1 MPKHAMSEETAT
13 ENTLT
18 EANQE
23 MGKDIQI
30 QIKNLSVCFSQ
41 GEKIIEAVRAVS
53 LNLYKGETLAIV
65 GESGSGK
72 SVTAHAILALHP
84 TQKVSYPTGEI
95 LFNGKDL
102 LSINDAQMRAIR
114 GAKIGMIFQEPMTSL
129 NPLHTIEKQIGESI
143 LLHNKQLALAAI
155 DLESGKKKSKKT
167 PLTIKNKVIDL
178 LNLVGIPNPEERL
191 NAYPHQLSGGQK
203 QRVMI
208 AMALANEPD
217 VLIADEPTT
226 ALDVTVQKQVL
237 ELIKSLQKKLSM
249 SVILISHDLNIV
261 KHYADSVAVMHHGK
275 VIESGFTSDIFD
287 SPKEAYTKRLIHSDP
302 KGSALPIPEN
312 SPVILSSDKINVWFP
327 MKTSFWG
334 KTTDYLKAANNISIQ
349 LKAGETLGIVGESG
363 SGKTTFGLALLKL
376 LPSTGTIIFEGKE
389 IQGLNQADFRPFRR
403 DMQIVFQDP
412 YGSLSPRMS
421 IFQIIEE
428 GLLIHHIS
436 DKTGREKIIIEALE
450 EVGLDADTRH
460 RFPHEFSGG
469 QRQRIAIAR
478 ALVLK
483 PKLIILD
490 EPTSALDRTVQ
501 AQVVDLLRNIQA
513 KYGIAYIFISH
524 DLAVVKALS
533 HKVMVMKQGQII
545 EQNSCDAIFNAPQ
558 ESYTKN
564 LLDAAYFYS

>member
-1 MPKHAMSEETAT
+1 MSKQKKASTQNTTEQTA
-13 ENTLT
+13 NK
-18 EANQE
+18 Q
-23 MGKDIQI
+23 MDKDIQI

-41 GEKIIEAVRAVS
+41 GDKLIEAVKDVS
-53 LNLYKGETLAIV
+53 LTLYKGETLAIV

-72 SVTAHAILALHP
+72 SVTAQAILGLHP
-84 TQKVSYPTGEI
+84 KQKVSYPTGEI
-95 LFNGKDL
+95 IFDDKDL
-102 LSINDAQMRAIR
+102 LKISDAQMRAIR

-143 LLHNKQLALAAI
+143 LLHNKQLALAAS
-155 DLESGKKKSKKT
+155 DSKKSKKT
-167 PLTIKNKVIDL
+167 PLAIKNKVIEL
-178 LNLVGIPNPEERL
+178 LTLVGIPSPEERL

-237 ELIKSLQKKLSM
+237 ELIKSLQKRLGM
-249 SVILISHDLNIV
+249 SVILISHDLTIV

-275 VIESGFTSDIFD
+275 VIESGLTSEIFD
-287 SPKEAYTKRLIHSDP
+287 SPKEAYTEKLIHSDP
-302 KGSALPIPEN
+302 KGRAYPIPEN
-312 SPVILSSDKINVWFP
+312 SPVILSSDKVNVWFP
-327 MKTSFWG
+327 QKTSFWG
-334 KTTDYLKAANNISIQ
+334 KTTEYLKAANDISIQ

-363 SGKTTFGLALLKL
+363 SGKTTLGLALLKL
-376 LPSTGTIIFEGKE
+376 LPSTGTVIFEGKE
-389 IQGLNQADFRPFRR
+389 IQDLNQAEFRPFRR

-428 GLLIHHIS
+428 GLLIHNIS
-436 DKTGREKIIIEALE
+436 DKVGREKIIIDALE
-450 EVGLDADTRH
+450 EVGLDAQMRH

-501 AQVVDLLRNIQA
+501 AQVVELLRNIQA

-533 HKVMVMKQGQII
+533 HHVMVMKQGLVV
-545 EQNSCDAIFNAPQ
+545 EQNSCDQIFNSPKQ
-558 ESYTKN
+558 SYTKN
-564 LLDAAYFYS
+564 LLEAAYFYS